1 MKEEVLCAL
10 KKKRSIL
17 FSPKTEKLQPLF
29 LLLSVSDR
37 RAVILWALEQA
48 EQAAREIARNAEPAL
63 QCIRAAADWASGKIE
78 MPQAKRYILAC
89 HAATKQ
95 TDDLSDAALF
105 PRAAGPA
112 EPVSCLPAGC
122 GSGRCVPDRP
132 AARPPRRRADAGP
145 ASCGGLP
152 VRQQRCRRAMPSDPG
167 VDKSGVRP

>member
-63 QCIRAAADWASGKIE
+63 QCIRAAADWASGKIK

-89 HAATKQ
+89 HAAAKQ

-105 PRAAGPA
+105 HAVAQACSTVHTPRHGP
-112 EPVSCLPAGC
+112 
-122 GSGRCVPDRP
+122 
-132 AARPPRRRADAGP
+132 
-145 ASCGGLP
+145 GLP
-152 VRQQRCRRAMPSDPG
+152 LYELTAIVQRNPEDWENRVEERLSDYMTRLLYWQEHSNDPR
-167 VDKSGVRP
+167 DWAPFLIR